1 MEQRFRD
8 NINLLKVPNGYHAT
22 LGKLDNNVLPL
33 YFVQQGTKTY
43 ELGIL
48 LENDGYFI
56 FEPTEVP
63 SRYEFIE
70 PAVEW
75 LKEMLRNIVTL

>member
-8 NINLLKVPNGYHAT
+8 NIKFLATPYGYEAN
-22 LGKLDNNVLPL
+22 LGKLDKEVLPI
-33 YFVQQGTKTY
+33 YFIKEGKQKY

-48 LENDGYFI
+48 FERDDHFI
-56 FEPTEVP
+56 FEPTDLP

-70 PAVEW
+70 PTLEW
-75 LKEMLRNIVTL
+75 LKKVVKNTVL